1 MYVTLDP
8 ISHETIPH
16 MTQRGSSTNTC
27 ELLFIYTI
35 PVFIVRMRLG
45 MFDPP
50 SSQPYVTQ
58 YTADIVN
65 TPANQV
71 CIYVCI
77 YVCMY
82 VCINVCMYICV
93 YVCMCVYVY
102 VCMYI
107 CVYVCMY
114 VCMYIC
120 MYVCLYVCMY
130 VFMYV
135 CMYIYVEYNV

>member
-82 VCINVCMYICV
+82 VCINVCMYN
-93 YVCMCVYVY
+93 MC
-102 VCMYI
+102 VCMYVCI
-107 CVYVCMY
+107 CVCMYVYMCVCMY
-114 VCMYIC
+114 VCMYVYMYVCMFVC
-120 MYVCLYVCMY
+120 MYVCIYVCMY
-130 VFMYV
+130 VHL
-135 CMYIYVEYNV
+135 CRI